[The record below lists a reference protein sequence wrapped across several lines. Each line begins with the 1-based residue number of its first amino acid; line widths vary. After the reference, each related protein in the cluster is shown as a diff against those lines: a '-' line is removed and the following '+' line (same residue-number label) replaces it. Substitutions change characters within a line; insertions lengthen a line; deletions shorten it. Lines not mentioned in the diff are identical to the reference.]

1 MPTAIIAVFALAA
14 LTFLTALADAG
25 PNKHGVWQAHTAPFN
40 AVRRL
45 FPEMYADICAKVT
58 QMAAGGLVTSP
69 SAADLPST
77 AAPDVERYLQ
87 SANADAGT
95 RVRLM
100 RLAFDATMSG
110 FAGRQILYER
120 FFGGDPVRT
129 ANRHVKGYEK
139 KPLIDKVRKF
149 LDRAAADNEAM
160 EQHAAE

>member
-1 MPTAIIAVFALAA
+1 
-14 LTFLTALADAG
+14 
-25 PNKHGVWQAHTAPFN
+25 
-40 AVRRL
+40 
-45 FPEMYADICAKVT
+45 
-58 QMAAGGLVTSP
+58 MAAGGLVTSP
-69 SAADLPST
+69 SAADLTST

-110 FAGRQILYER
+110 FAGRQLLYER
-120 FFGGDPVRT
+120 FFGGDPVRN
-129 ANRHVKGYEK
+129 AHRHVKGYKK
-139 KPLIDKVRKF
+139 KPLIDKVRTF